1 MGYLRNPIRYYS
13 SNTAVRFSLVAVL
26 TAFGVAG
33 CKQKPTTPPQQ
44 VTEPCS
50 PNQQIA
56 EPCSPDANN
65 LENIVTTVESNEPNS
80 ASSHDLVPLEIKYP
94 TTLFRGTPKNLQR
107 KNVEDTT
114 NKKLPPFYV
123 PKGTMNLALGKPVDS
138 SDEEPVIGELELITD
153 GDKEA
158 MEGSYVELGLSRQH
172 VTIDL
177 GQKTAIYAI
186 VVWHDHKQARIYHD
200 VIVQVADDADFIINV
215 KTLFNNDKDNSSGL
229 GVGKDREYVDNSNG
243 KLIDAKGIPAIYVRL
258 YSNGNT
264 SDVFNQY
271 TEVEVHGKLIGN

>member
-1 MGYLRNPIRYYS
+1 MGHLRNLIRHYS
-13 SNTAVRFSLVAVL
+13 GNGAVRFSLAAIL

-50 PNQQIA
+50 PDVN
-56 EPCSPDANN
+56 D

-94 TTLFRGTPKNLQR
+94 TPLFRGTPKNLQR

-123 PKGTMNLALGKPVDS
+123 PKGTKNLALGKPVYS

-158 MEGSYVELGLSRQH
+158 MEGSYVELGLSRQD

-177 GQKTAIYAI
+177 KQKSAIYAI
-186 VVWHDHKQARIYHD
+186 VVWHCHKEARIYRD
-200 VIVQVADDADFIINV
+200 VVVQVADDADFILNV
-215 KTLFNNDKDNSSGL
+215 KTLFNNDNDNSSGL

-243 KLIDAKGIPAIYVRL
+243 KLIDAKGIQARYVRL
-258 YSNGNT
+258 YSRGNT

-271 TEVEVHGKLIGN
+271 TEVEVHGKLTGN

>member
-1 MGYLRNPIRYYS
+1 
-13 SNTAVRFSLVAVL
+13 
-26 TAFGVAG
+26 
-33 CKQKPTTPPQQ
+33 
-44 VTEPCS
+44 
-50 PNQQIA
+50 
-56 EPCSPDANN
+56 
-65 LENIVTTVESNEPNS
+65 
-80 ASSHDLVPLEIKYP
+80 
-94 TTLFRGTPKNLQR
+94 
-107 KNVEDTT
+107 
-114 NKKLPPFYV
+114 
-123 PKGTMNLALGKPVDS
+123 MNLALGKPVYS
-138 SDEEPVIGELELITD
+138 SDDEPVIGELELVTD

-177 GQKTAIYAI
+177 GQKAAIYAI

-200 VIVQVADDADFIINV
+200 VIAQVADDADFIINV

-243 KLIDAKGIPAIYVRL
+243 KLIDAKGIPARYVRL

-264 SDVFNQY
+264 SDKFNQY